1 MINVWP
7 FIKVLTFHHQDV
19 PNPKTYMI
27 LCLFYT
33 FTDYQKQTNQF
44 GLIRNVRSFLKL
56 NSLRF
61 LTKLKCF
68 HVLLVF
74 ESVLHYFTVYPQ
86 KHRKKTS
93 IQNEEK
99 NVKVVI

>member
-1 MINVWP
+1 MSE
-7 FIKVLTFHHQDV
+7 VL
-19 PNPKTYMI
+19 
-27 LCLFYT
+27 
-33 FTDYQKQTNQF
+33 
-44 GLIRNVRSFLKL
+44 LKL